1 MKFINKIK
9 SLFWEAEKEE
19 KTVVKKETPSA
30 LTAPMTIAKP
40 EKKKGPKKIKGVYH
54 LENKKKKRKQ
64 QKLSRR
70 GNR

>member
-19 KTVVKKETPSA
+19 KTLVRKTSVI
-30 LTAPMTIAKP
+30 APPKNVIKT
-40 EKKKGPKKIKGVYH
+40 EKKKNPKKTRAGNYT
-54 LENKKKKRKQ
+54 LNKRKKLKI

>member
-1 MKFINKIK
+1 MEFINKIK

-19 KTVVKKETPSA
+19 KTLVRKASVV
-30 LTAPMTIAKP
+30 APPKNVIKT
-40 EKKKGPKKIKGVYH
+40 EKKKNPKKTRATNYT
-54 LENKKKKRKQ
+54 LNKRKKLKI